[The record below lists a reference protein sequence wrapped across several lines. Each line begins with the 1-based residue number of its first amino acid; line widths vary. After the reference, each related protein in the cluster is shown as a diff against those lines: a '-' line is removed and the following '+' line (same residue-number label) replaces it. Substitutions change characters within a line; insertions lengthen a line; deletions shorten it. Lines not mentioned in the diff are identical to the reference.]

1 MQCLGK
7 LPAALWV
14 LDLAW
19 HRILQNAGLLERNA
33 IVAEAGHEVTLSLTL
48 HAHVIVLRFMYIYK
62 YIHVPR
68 VSVLISLV
76 VCVFSLCVLF

>member
-33 IVAEAGHEVTLSLTL
+33 IVAEAGHEVTPSLTL
-48 HAHVIVLRFMYIYK
+48 HAHVIVLRYMYIYI
-62 YIHVPR
+62 YIYIYMFHGCQ
-68 VSVLISLV
+68 S
-76 VCVFSLCVLF
+76 

>member
-33 IVAEAGHEVTLSLTL
+33 IVAEAGHEVTPSLTL
-48 HAHVIVLRFMYIYK
+48 HAHVIVLMRNHKIIASDICIYINIFMF
-62 YIHVPR
+62 HGCQ
-68 VSVLISLV
+68 S
-76 VCVFSLCVLF
+76 